1 MSHVLV
7 AGGSRGIGAATVK
20 LYEDK
25 GLKVSYFYK
34 HAPGIAGYG
43 IKADVQIIGEIE
55 NGIKEAVN
63 KYGPVNILVYCAG
76 ISLTGLTTDFTY
88 EDYLRVMNTNFGGFF
103 ALCKEVIPA
112 MVSAKSGVITAVSSM
127 WGQTGASC
135 ESVYAASKGAM
146 DAYVKSLAK
155 ELGPSG
161 IRVNAVSPGVINTD
175 MMNEY
180 SEEDK
185 RDLADETPLQR
196 LGNPDDV
203 AKVIYNLSTDDSSF
217 ITGQIIGVNGGFL
230 I

>member
-1 MSHVLV
+1 M
-7 AGGSRGIGAATVK
+7 
-20 LYEDK
+20 
-25 GLKVSYFYK
+25 
-34 HAPGIAGYG
+34 
-43 IKADVQIIGEIE
+43 
-55 NGIKEAVN
+55 N

-196 LGNPDDV
+196 LGNPEDV